1 MKNKLYII
9 KFTKYAPNQYRY
21 KYAALCSQGCSDCI
35 YAISE
40 NREEAITFY
49 EEKLFERIDHYL
61 KDIFEI
67 KDLAKNHLKM
77 IKVYEIKDSA
87 KNIKFDKNGD
97 YVFAQ

>member
-1 MKNKLYII
+1 MLQINIDTNMPLYVLKVVLIVSMLFLKIEKKL
-9 KFTKYAPNQYRY
+9 
-21 KYAALCSQGCSDCI
+21 LLL
-35 YAISE
+35 
-40 NREEAITFY
+40 Y